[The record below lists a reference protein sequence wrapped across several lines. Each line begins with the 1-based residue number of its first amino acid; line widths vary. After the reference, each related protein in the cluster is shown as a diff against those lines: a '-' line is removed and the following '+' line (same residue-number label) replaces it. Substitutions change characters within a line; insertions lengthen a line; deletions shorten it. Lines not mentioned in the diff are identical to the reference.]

1 MNGPLSLNSNDGLF
15 QMELSG
21 LMPPQAERP
30 YFQKAVLVGSERPDR
45 RKESIHESNLGVRVL
60 AKFSIP
66 AGDDWEDDL
75 GIDGKYIYPKDDPF
89 FKVANRIHLGLV
101 TKGLV
106 DPNET
111 EVEAATVAIET
122 MAQVLN
128 KALAGM
134 ALSKK
139 GAKG

>member
-1 MNGPLSLNSNDGLF
+1 M
-15 QMELSG
+15 
-21 LMPPQAERP
+21 
-30 YFQKAVLVGSERPDR
+30 
-45 RKESIHESNLGVRVL
+45 GVRVL

-66 AGDDWEDDL
+66 AGEDWEDDL